1 MQPHALRPGF
11 TPAAPVQ
18 VMINIG
24 SLLDIPTGT
33 YVKGFHGESILNG
46 GLGNLTGVV
55 GIGNNFKSTV
65 LHYMFLTAMARMK
78 NSFGNTYD
86 TEINIHETHLQ
97 EIANRI
103 AELEGELVFE
113 TERWVITSKKEHSAD
128 EWYDILR
135 EFLIAKPKE
144 KKMYV
149 TTPFKGRDK
158 INPLSIP
165 LPTFTEVDSLSEFV
179 TKNVMETQASNSL
192 GESGANMIYMQQGQQ
207 KNRFLMEIPALAGAA
222 YNYTLMTA
230 HIGTEFNLDPRN
242 PAPKK
247 LQHLKGGVKL
257 KGVPEKFTFLM
268 NNCWHCYNAA
278 PLINQGTKAPEY
290 PRDSDDDL
298 KGDTDLNE
306 VIVRQLRSKSGP
318 SGMAV
323 TLIVSQTE
331 GVLPTLSE
339 FHHVK
344 NSERYGL
351 GGNVQNYYMELRPD
365 VKLARHT
372 VRNKIDSDALLRRAI
387 NITADMCQM
396 SQLWHHLDEGL
407 LCTPKQLYDD
417 LIAKGYDWDVL
428 LNTRGWWCL
437 KEDEPDQLPFLST
450 MDLLNMRQGT
460 YHPYWLAEDKRT
472 ILPGNK
478 LGDAKVNATIVIAKA
493 MKSSKEDI
501 AEKSY
506 VKVEEAPVAET
517 TDA

>member
-1 MQPHALRPGF
+1 MFQPPSLRPGF
-11 TPAAPVQ
+11 VPAAPVQ

-24 SLLDIPTGT
+24 ALMDIPTGT
-33 YVKGFHGESILNG
+33 YVKGTRGESILNG

-65 LHYMFLTAMARMK
+65 LHYMFLTAMSRMK
-78 NSFGNTYD
+78 DSFGNTYD

-97 EIANRI
+97 KLADRI
-103 AELEGELVFE
+103 EELGGEMVFD
-113 TERWVITSKKEHSAD
+113 TGRWVITSKKEHSAD

-135 EFLIAKPKE
+135 DFLVAKPKE
-144 KKMYV
+144 KKMLV
-149 TTPFKGRDK
+149 TTPFKSRDK
-158 INPLSIP
+158 VTPLSIP

-179 TKNVMETQASNSL
+179 TKNVMETQANNSL
-192 GESGANMIYMQQGQQ
+192 GESGANMVYMQQGQQ

-230 HIGTEFNLDPRN
+230 HIGSEFNMDPRN

-278 PLINQGTKAPEY
+278 PLINQSTKAPEY

-306 VIVRQLRSKSGP
+306 VVVRQLRSKSGP

-323 TLIVSQTE
+323 MLIVSQTE

-351 GGNVQNYYMELRPD
+351 GGHDKAYYMELRPD

-372 VRNKIDSDALLRRAI
+372 VRSKIDNDALLRRAI

-396 SQLWHHLDEGL
+396 DQLWHHLEEGI
-407 LCTPKQLYDD
+407 LCTPKQLHDD
-417 LIAKGYDWDVL
+417 IVALGYDWDIL

-437 KEDEPDQLPFLST
+437 AEDEPNQLPFLST
-450 MDLLNMRQGT
+450 MDLLLMRRGE
-460 YHPYWLAEDKRT
+460 YHPYWLASDKRT
-472 ILPGNK
+472 VLPGNK
-478 LGDAKVNATIVIAKA
+478 VGDAAAEATIAIGKAAKT
-493 MKSSKEDI
+493 SKVVVAAVKPADE
-501 AEKSY
+501 AY
-506 VKVEEAPVAET
+506 VAVQEA
-517 TDA
+517 

>member
-1 MQPHALRPGF
+1 
-11 TPAAPVQ
+11 
-18 VMINIG
+18 MINLG
-24 SLLDIPTGT
+24 SLMDIPTGT
-33 YVKGFHGESILNG
+33 PVKGVRGETIING

-65 LHYMFLTAMARMK
+65 LHHMLLTAMGRMK
-78 NSFGNTYD
+78 DSFGNTYD

-97 EIANRI
+97 KLADRI
-103 AELEGELVFE
+103 EELGGEMVFD
-113 TERWVITSKKEHSAD
+113 TGRWVITSKKEHSAD

-135 EFLIAKPKE
+135 DFLVQKPKE
-144 KKMYV
+144 KKMMV
-149 TTPFKGRDK
+149 TTPFKSRDK
-158 INPLSIP
+158 VNALQIL

-179 TKNVMETQASNSL
+179 TRNVMETQANNSL
-192 GESGANMIYMQQGQQ
+192 GDSGANMVYMQQGQQ

-230 HIGTEFNLDPRN
+230 HIGSEFNMDPRN

-278 PLINQGTKAPEY
+278 PLINQTTKAPEY

-339 FHHVK
+339 FHHCK
-344 NSERYGL
+344 TSERYGFE
-351 GGNVQNYYMELRPD
+351 GNDKNYNMALRPE

-372 VRNKIDSDALLRRAI
+372 VRGKIDSDALLRRAI
-387 NITADMCQM
+387 EVTADMCQM
-396 SQLWHHLDEGL
+396 DQLWHHLDEGF
-407 LCTPKQLYDD
+407 LCTPKELYDD
-417 LIAKGYDWDVL
+417 LIAKGYDWDIL
-428 LNTRGWWCL
+428 LNSRRWWCL
-437 KEDEPDQLPFLST
+437 TDDEPNQLPFLST
-450 MDLLNMRQGT
+450 MDLLYMRQGT
-460 YHPYWLAEDKRT
+460 YHPYWLASDKRT
-472 ILPGNK
+472 VLPGNRV
-478 LGDAKVNATIVIAKA
+478 GDAAAEATIAIGKAAKT
-493 MKSSKEDI
+493 SKVVVAPVKE
-501 AEKSY
+501 ASY
-506 VKVEEAPVAET
+506 VEVIEA
-517 TDA
+517 